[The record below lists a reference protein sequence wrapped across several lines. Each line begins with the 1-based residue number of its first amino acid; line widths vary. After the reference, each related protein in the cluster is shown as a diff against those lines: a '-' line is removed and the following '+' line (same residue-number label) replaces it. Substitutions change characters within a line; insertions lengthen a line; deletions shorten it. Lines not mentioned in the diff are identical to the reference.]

1 MAIPLLRDFDIRGKS
16 VLVREDLNVPLEDGR
31 VANGARIDAA
41 LPTVRHCMA
50 AGARVV
56 VVSHLGRPRPGERD
70 PALSLAPVAKA
81 LGDALGCAVPLVDD
95 WKGRRRRCSGRCRS
109 AREYPVRGWG
119 DGERSGACTTT
130 CGPCDVF
137 VMDAFGT
144 AHRAHASTVGVA
156 QTASAACAGPLL
168 AAELSALGR
177 VLDDP
182 ARPLV
187 AVVGGAKVSTKL
199 AVLEALAGVADSI
212 VVGGGIA
219 NTFLLAS
226 EMRIGSSLAEPDQ
239 VDVARRIMSRVDV
252 PMPVDLMTATA
263 MDPRLPARLRLR
275 DEVGSNEMVLDV
287 GPETARRLSDIVAE
301 AGTVLWNG
309 PLGVFEWDQFGEG
322 TRVLA
327 EAIAA
332 ADAYSVAGGGDTLA
346 AIAKYRVDEGISYQ
360 STGGGA
366 FLEYLAGE
374 TLPGRSRTRG
384 AHRWAASQMIE
395 KLKELLPP
403 HRVTTAKHDLDNWG
417 RDWTRN
423 FVVAP
428 SAVVFPETVEE
439 VTAITRLANAE
450 GFALVPSGGRTGL
463 SAGAVASHGEVVVSF
478 DRMNRILDFNEADRI
493 VRCEAGVVTANVHAF
508 ALDRGLFYPVDFAS
522 SGSSQIGGNVATNAG
537 GIKVIRYG
545 MTRDWIAG
553 IKVVTGAGEVL
564 ELNRGLVKNAT
575 GYDLRHLFIGS
586 EGTLGFVVEADL
598 RLAEPPEPSRVM
610 VLGVDRMQD
619 ILSVLTRFQAD
630 VALSAFEFFSEL
642 AVDRVTRHR
651 SLARPLA
658 SSSAFY
664 ALLEFDANAESAAL
678 AAFEESLASGW
689 VSDGVMSQSDAQ
701 ALALWALREGITE
714 SIAPETPY
722 KNDLAVRVSD
732 VPGFLDDVDRA
743 VGPHLSRAGNLLV
756 RPHRRRQRA
765 PQYPQTA
772 GTHPGG
778 FLRTLRCHEPRVVR
792 TGRSPRRE
800 HLRRAWRGHAQAGL
814 PRVLA

>member
-31 VANGARIDAA
+31 VANRARIDAA

-56 VVSHLGRPRPGERD
+56 VVSHLARPRPGERD

-95 WKGRRRRCSGRCRS
+95 WKDGVAVAEADVVLLENIRFEAGET
-109 AREYPVRGWG
+109 ANDPVLAQRL
-119 DGERSGACTTT
+119 AAL
-130 CGPCDVF
+130 CDVF

-177 VLDDP
+177 GLDDP
-182 ARPLV
+182 AGPQV
-187 AVVGGAKVSTKL
+187 AGVGGAKVSTKL

-374 TLPGRSRTRG
+374 TLP
-384 AHRWAASQMIE
+384 AVAALE
-395 KLKELLPP
+395 
-403 HRVTTAKHDLDNWG
+403 
-417 RDWTRN
+417 
-423 FVVAP
+423 
-428 SAVVFPETVEE
+428 
-439 VTAITRLANAE
+439 
-450 GFALVPSGGRTGL
+450 GRT
-463 SAGAVASHGEVVVSF
+463 
-478 DRMNRILDFNEADRI
+478 
-493 VRCEAGVVTANVHAF
+493 
-508 ALDRGLFYPVDFAS
+508 
-522 SGSSQIGGNVATNAG
+522 
-537 GIKVIRYG
+537 
-545 MTRDWIAG
+545 
-553 IKVVTGAGEVL
+553 
-564 ELNRGLVKNAT
+564 
-575 GYDLRHLFIGS
+575 
-586 EGTLGFVVEADL
+586 
-598 RLAEPPEPSRVM
+598 
-610 VLGVDRMQD
+610 
-619 ILSVLTRFQAD
+619 
-630 VALSAFEFFSEL
+630 
-642 AVDRVTRHR
+642 
-651 SLARPLA
+651 
-658 SSSAFY
+658 
-664 ALLEFDANAESAAL
+664 
-678 AAFEESLASGW
+678 
-689 VSDGVMSQSDAQ
+689 
-701 ALALWALREGITE
+701 
-714 SIAPETPY
+714 
-722 KNDLAVRVSD
+722 
-732 VPGFLDDVDRA
+732 
-743 VGPHLSRAGNLLV
+743 VGPH
-756 RPHRRRQRA
+756 RR
-765 PQYPQTA
+765 
-772 GTHPGG
+772 
-778 FLRTLRCHEPRVVR
+778 
-792 TGRSPRRE
+792 
-800 HLRRAWRGHAQAGL
+800 
-814 PRVLA
+814 